1 MENNEQKI
9 STSLLLLNIVMVFAV
24 ISIVFFIYGRL
35 HSSEPKRLEREG
47 KITTQSGQVISQ
59 ELKLDAK
66 AVYVYDISTKTVL
79 YKKNETIQLPLAS
92 LTKLMT
98 ALVAVELAPQ
108 NTHVSIKKDFLT
120 TEGDSGLLANETWKL
135 KDLLD
140 FSLIVSSN
148 DGVRSVASVIGAT
161 AFSTDDYSIGRKD
174 FIQKMNEEA
183 KILGMSEMYFVNE
196 SGLDENT
203 NQSGGYGTAQN
214 IAQLLEHILRTH
226 PDILEATKYK
236 NTTISSLS
244 KNHTIKNTN
253 SDIGNIPGL
262 LASKTGYTDLAG
274 GNLAVVF
281 DAGLNRPVIAVV
293 LGSTQNGRFSDIN
306 TLVQASLESLKQ

>member
-1 MENNEQKI
+1 VCEI
-9 STSLLLLNIVMVFAV
+9 PYLF
-24 ISIVFFIYGRL
+24 
-35 HSSEPKRLEREG
+35 
-47 KITTQSGQVISQ
+47 
-59 ELKLDAK
+59 
-66 AVYVYDISTKTVL
+66 
-79 YKKNETIQLPLAS
+79 
-92 LTKLMT
+92 
-98 ALVAVELAPQ
+98 
-108 NTHVSIKKDFLT
+108 
-120 TEGDSGLLANETWKL
+120 
-135 KDLLD
+135 
-140 FSLIVSSN
+140 
-148 DGVRSVASVIGAT
+148 GAT

-214 IAQLLEHILRTH
+214 VAQLLEHMLRTH